1 MRTVLRFLAAMW
13 EENPALPL
21 LAPLFFL
28 QGIFTRAFT
37 VKLPEAAG
45 PRSGSA
51 GRGPAMRIL
60 IVGDSA
66 AAGVGVDSLEQAFPG
81 QLTTALQERLAVRWR
96 LFAKTGA
103 TTESAL
109 GELKTCPAETFD
121 IAVTS
126 LGVNDVTSGL
136 SVSEWLRLQTQ
147 LVELLRT
154 RFQVQTVMLT
164 ALPPMHKFAALPE
177 PLRWFLGQRAKRF
190 NLALREFVP
199 TMSRCELVELRDLTE
214 PGMLATDGFHPSAQT
229 YATWGSAVAAMILTQ
244 TSAPSG
250 RTVLRLQP

>member
-1 MRTVLRFLAAMW
+1 MW
-13 EENPALPL
+13 EENSALPL

-28 QGIFTRAFT
+28 QGIYTRAFT

-45 PRSGSA
+45 PRAGSA
-51 GRGPAMRIL
+51 GLGPAVRIL

-66 AAGVGVDSLEQAFPG
+66 AAGVGVDRLEQAFPG
-81 QLTTALQERLAVRWR
+81 QITAALQEQFAVHWR

-109 GELKTCPAETFD
+109 SELKTCPAETFD

-147 LVELLRT
+147 LVGLLRT
-154 RFQVQTVMLT
+154 RFQVRTVMLT

-177 PLRWFLGQRAKRF
+177 PLRWFLGRRALRF
-190 NLALREFVP
+190 NLALHEFVP
-199 TMSRCELVELRDLTE
+199 TLSRCDLVELRDLTE

-229 YATWGSAVAAMILTQ
+229 YTAWAQTVAAMIVARASQ
-244 TSAPSG
+244 SS
-250 RTVLRLQP
+250 R

>member
-1 MRTVLRFLAAMW
+1 MAAMW
-13 EENPALPL
+13 EENPALLL

-28 QGIFTRAFT
+28 QGIYTRAVT
-37 VKLPEAAG
+37 LKLPEAAG
-45 PRSGSA
+45 SRAGNA
-51 GRGPAMRIL
+51 GRGSAVRIL

-66 AAGVGVDSLEQAFPG
+66 AAGVGVDRQEQAFSG
-81 QLTTALQERLAVRWR
+81 QLTAALQEEFAVHWR

-109 GELKTCPAETFD
+109 SELATCPAETFD

-154 RFQVQTVMLT
+154 RFQVRTVMLT

-177 PLRWFLGQRAKRF
+177 PLRWILGQRAHRF

-199 TMSRCELVELRDLTE
+199 TMSRCDLVELRNLTE

-229 YATWGSAVAAMILTQ
+229 YAAWGRSAAAMILARASQ
-244 TSAPSG
+244 PS
-250 RTVLRLQP
+250 R

>member
-28 QGIFTRAFT
+28 QGVYTRAFT

-45 PRSGSA
+45 LRA
-51 GRGPAMRIL
+51 GCAGLGPHVRVL

-66 AAGVGVDSLEQAFPG
+66 AAGVGVERLEQAFPG
-81 QLTTALQERLAVRWR
+81 QLTTALQDNLAVQWK
-96 LFAKTGA
+96 LLAKTGA

-109 GELKTCPAETFD
+109 GELASCPAETFD

-136 SVSEWLRLQTQ
+136 SVSEWLRLQKQ
-147 LVELLRT
+147 IVELLRT
-154 RFQVQTVMLT
+154 RFQVRTVMLT
-164 ALPPMHKFAALPE
+164 SLPPMHEFTALPE
-177 PLRWFLGQRAKRF
+177 PLRWFLGRRALRF
-190 NLALREFVP
+190 NRALREFVP
-199 TMSRCELVELRDLTE
+199 ALEGCELVELRDVAG

-229 YATWGSAVAAMILTQ
+229 YVAWGQAVAAMIV
-244 TSAPSG
+244 A
-250 RTVLRLQP
+250 RALQQSR

>member
-13 EENPALPL
+13 EENPALLL
-21 LAPLFFL
+21 LAPLLFL
-28 QGIFTRAFT
+28 QGIYTRAVT

-45 PRSGSA
+45 PRTGSA
-51 GRGPAMRIL
+51 GRGSAVRIL

-66 AAGVGVDSLEQAFPG
+66 AAGVGVDRQEQAFSG
-81 QLTTALQERLAVRWR
+81 QLIAALQEQSAVRWR

-121 IAVTS
+121 IAVTN

-136 SVSEWLRLQTQ
+136 SVREWLRLQTQ
-147 LVELLRT
+147 LAELLRT
-154 RFQVQTVMLT
+154 RFQVRTVMLT

-190 NLALREFVP
+190 NLALRSFVP
-199 TMSRCELVELRDLTE
+199 TQSKCDLVELRDLTE

-229 YATWGSAVAAMILTQ
+229 YAAWGRSVAAMILARASQ
-244 TSAPSG
+244 PS
-250 RTVLRLQP
+250 L